1 MRRIVIDPP
10 ALLAWFGGDGP
21 HRSLRA
27 EYEGGALT
35 VLAPRHLVADVLGE
49 LTSREAPAP
58 DRLARIAGE
67 LQRLGFQL
75 QDPPVEELAGWL
87 ARGLEPRMAAYA
99 ALAASLDV
107 PLAAAD
113 ADLRRVASDL
123 LLRA

>member
-1 MRRIVIDPP
+1 MRRIVIDPA
-10 ALLAWFGGDGP
+10 ALLTWFGADGP

-27 EYEGGALT
+27 EYEGGTLT

-49 LTSREAPAP
+49 LTARDAPAP
-58 DRLARIAGE
+58 ERLARIAGE
-67 LQRLGFQL
+67 LQHLGIQL
-75 QDPPVEELAGWL
+75 QDPPVAELAGWL
-87 ARGLEPRMAAYA
+87 TQGLEPRRAAYA

-123 LLRA
+123 LLRG

>member
-1 MRRIVIDPP
+1 VKRIVIDAV
-10 ALLAWFGGDGP
+10 ALLTWFDGTGP

-27 EYEGGALT
+27 DYEAGALT

-49 LTSREAPAP
+49 LAARDEPAP

-67 LQRLGFQL
+67 LQRLGVQL
-75 QDPPVEELAGWL
+75 QDPPVAELAGWL
-87 ARGLEPRMAAYA
+87 AQGLDPRRAAYA

-113 ADLRRVASDL
+113 ADLRRVAADL
-123 LLRA
+123 LLRG

>member
-1 MRRIVIDPP
+1 VRRIVIDPA
-10 ALLAWFGGDGP
+10 ALLGWFGGGGP

-27 EYEGGALT
+27 EYEAGALT

-49 LTSREAPAP
+49 LAARDEPAP

-67 LQRLGFQL
+67 LERLGIQL
-75 QDPPVEELAGWL
+75 QDPPLAELAGWL
-87 ARGLEPRMAAYA
+87 AQGLDPRRAAYA

-113 ADLRRVASDL
+113 ADLRRIASGL
-123 LLRA
+123 LLRG

>member
-1 MRRIVIDPP
+1 MRRIVIDPA
-10 ALLAWFGGDGP
+10 ALLSWFGGDGP

-27 EYEGGALT
+27 EYEGGTLT

-49 LTSREAPAP
+49 LTARDAPAP

-67 LQRLGFQL
+67 LQRLGIQL
-75 QDPPVEELAGWL
+75 QDPPVAELAAWL
-87 ARGLEPRMAAYA
+87 AQGLDPRRAAYA

-123 LLRA
+123 LLGG

>member
-1 MRRIVIDPP
+1 MRRIVIDAA

-27 EYEGGALT
+27 EYEAGALT

-49 LTSREAPAP
+49 LAARDEPAP
-58 DRLARIAGE
+58 DRLARMAGE
-67 LQRLGFQL
+67 LQRLGIQL
-75 QDPPVEELAGWL
+75 QDPPLTELAGWL
-87 ARGLEPRMAAYA
+87 AQGLDPRRAAYA

-113 ADLRRVASDL
+113 ADLRRIASGL
-123 LLRA
+123 LLRG

>member
-1 MRRIVIDPP
+1 MRRIVIDPA
-10 ALLAWFGGDGP
+10 ALLTWFGGDGP
-21 HRSLRA
+21 HRSLRQ

-49 LTSREAPAP
+49 LAARDEPAP

-67 LQRLGFQL
+67 LQRLGIQL
-75 QDPPVEELAGWL
+75 QDPPVAELAVWL
-87 ARGLEPRMAAYA
+87 AQGLHPRRAAYA

-107 PLAAAD
+107 PLEAAD

-123 LLRA
+123 LLRG

>member
-1 MRRIVIDPP
+1 MKRIVIDPA
-10 ALLAWFGGDGP
+10 ALLTWFSGDGP

-35 VLAPRHLVADVLGE
+35 VIAPRHLVADALGE
-49 LTSREAPAP
+49 LALRDEPAP
-58 DRLARIAGE
+58 DRLVRIAGE
-67 LQRLGFQL
+67 LQRLGIQL
-75 QDPPVEELAGWL
+75 QDPPVAELAAWL
-87 ARGLEPRMAAYA
+87 ARGLDPRRAAYA

-123 LLRA
+123 LLGG

>member
-1 MRRIVIDPP
+1 MRRIVIDPA
-10 ALLAWFGGDGP
+10 ALLTWFGGEGP

-35 VLAPRHLVADVLGE
+35 ILAPRHLVADVLGE
-49 LTSREAPAP
+49 LAARDVQAP

-67 LQRLGFQL
+67 LQRLGMQL
-75 QDPPVEELAGWL
+75 QDPPATELAEWL
-87 ARGLEPRMAAYA
+87 ARGLDARRAAYA

-113 ADLRRVASDL
+113 AELRRAAPDL